1 MEEAEALLRECMQS
15 HPECAV
21 AYNNLALLLVARARS
36 HWGEAGRVLE
46 QAREG
51 ARASAAGAV
60 HLPHVEPNQRLL
72 EQLLVRGVGD

>member
-15 HPECAV
+15 HPDCAV

-46 QAREG
+46 QAREV

-60 HLPHVEPNQRLL
+60 HLPHVEHNQRLL